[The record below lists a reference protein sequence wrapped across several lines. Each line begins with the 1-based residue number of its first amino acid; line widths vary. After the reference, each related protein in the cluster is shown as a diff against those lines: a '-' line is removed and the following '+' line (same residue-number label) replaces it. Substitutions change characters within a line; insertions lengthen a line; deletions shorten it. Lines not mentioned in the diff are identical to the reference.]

1 MLFKLMANA
10 KIKFDGREITLGH
23 GVTTIGR
30 ASENAV
36 AFPHDSNIS
45 RYHAEIRWRDDE
57 FYLIDL
63 GSSNGTTVNGTPV
76 TGEQLLRDGDAIVFG
91 GSSSVDFAIIEE
103 KSEESSSA
111 GSVSATDEA
120 VEKEEAEI
128 VEDAEK
134 VDDKKPWMLGVA
146 GAMCGLAL
154 VCVLGAAGYYYFY
167 KTSGC
172 SAKAAIIAPESGDLL
187 KDATEVEVD
196 AENTECVSRAVFVL
210 DDMIIAS
217 TTDAPYEASIDPRE
231 FPELADGLNHSLK
244 IVLEDEQ
251 GNRIGQPDEVLL
263 AFETIAT
270 PTPTPEDV
278 ITTDERPR
286 PTPQTAKQVSL
297 IETQEMAKRLV
308 KQFSGQFEYKFDRQ
322 FLQEVQKKT
331 AEYASDGY
339 FSRAQQYRDAINVA
353 YVQEQ
358 NLDAPL
364 GFVLAM
370 SRSKF
375 VPEKQNAG
383 EGLWRMPN
391 EFVTAN
397 AYNGTCEI
405 KDLSEPTQTC
415 AAISSAA
422 YLKNIVLNVFEGDV
436 VYGVAAFGM
445 SPQEAAAWKM
455 SLPANRADF
464 WNLIR
469 QPAQREE
476 IVRFFAAGIVAENP
490 QKFGLKRD
498 LPISQLYRNLIEN

>member
-1 MLFKLMANA
+1 MVSA
-10 KIKFDGREITLGH
+10 KVKFDGREITLGH
-23 GVTTIGR
+23 GVTTVGR
-30 ASENAV
+30 ASDNAV
-36 AFPHDSNIS
+36 AFPHDANIS
-45 RYHAEIRWRDDE
+45 RYHAEIVWRDDE
-57 FYLIDL
+57 FYLKDL
-63 GSSNGTTVNGTPV
+63 GSSNGTTVNGAPV
-76 TGEQLLRDGDAIVFG
+76 EGEQLLSDGDAIVFG
-91 GSSSVDFAIIEE
+91 GSSSIDFSLEE
-103 KSEESSSA
+103 IKSEESSGA
-111 GSVSATDEA
+111 GTVAATDETI
-120 VEKEEAEI
+120 EKEEAEI
-128 VEDAEK
+128 EEDAQA
-134 VDDKKPWMLGVA
+134 VDANKPWLLGVT

-154 VCVLGAAGYYYFY
+154 VCVLGVGGYYYFY

-172 SAKAAIIAPESGDLL
+172 DARAVITTPESGDLL
-187 KDATEVEVD
+187 KDPTDIEVE

-217 TTDAPYEASIDPRE
+217 TDSAPYEASIDPRE

-251 GNRIGQPDEVLL
+251 GNLVGQAGEVLL

-278 ITTDERPR
+278 VPTDERPR
-286 PTPQTAKQVSL
+286 PTPQVARAVSL

-308 KQFSGQFEYKFDRQ
+308 KQFSGQFEYRFDKQ
-322 FLQEVQKKT
+322 FLQEVQKRT
-331 AEYASDGY
+331 NEYAADGY
-339 FSRAQQYRDAINVA
+339 YLRAQQYRDPINVA

-364 GFVLAM
+364 GFILAM

-375 VPEKQNAG
+375 VPERQAAG

-391 EFVTAN
+391 DFVTTN
-397 AYNGTCEI
+397 AYNGTCEN

-436 VYGVAAFGM
+436 VFGVSAFGM

-455 SLPANRADF
+455 SLPPNRADF

-476 IVRFFAAGIVAENP
+476 LVRFFAAGIVAENP
-490 QKFGLKRD
+490 QKFDLKKD
-498 LPISQLYRNLIEN
+498 LPISQLYRNLISQ